1 MAGRFFIK
9 RRRSTLARP
18 EAIGTVLLR
27 SSPDDNPRE
36 GAPLPPRA
44 WHDAVG
50 DRIARRT
57 RPMRLDRRVL
67 AVRAATAVWAQELTF
82 LAPAIIKRLV
92 SLGFEVQSLRFHVGP
107 IEAADRAPKLPRVK
121 AMPTA
126 RPLPRGL
133 SEEIGRVGD
142 PALRHTIARAATANL
157 AWQEAARGK
166 TVVTSGRQAA
176 RDPQSAGSESGRPAQ
191 KPTSRPGV
199 DRRRP

>member
-1 MAGRFFIK
+1 MAGRFSK
-9 RRRSTLARP
+9 RRARSALQRP

-27 SSPDDNPRE
+27 QSPDDHPRE
-36 GAPLPPRA
+36 GNPLPPRA

-57 RPMRLDRRVL
+57 RPMRLERKVL
-67 AVRAATAVWAQELTF
+67 TVRAATAVWAQELTF
-82 LAPAIIKRLV
+82 LAPAIVKRLV
-92 SLGFEVQSLRFHVGP
+92 SLGFDVESLRFRVGP
-107 IEAADRAPKLPRVK
+107 IEAADREPKPPRVK

-126 RPLPRGL
+126 RPLPREL

-142 PALRHTIARAATANL
+142 ATLRHSIARAATANL
-157 AWQEAARGK
+157 AWQVAARGK

-176 RDPQSAGSESGRPAQ
+176 RDPRSAGSETARPAQ
-191 KPTSRPGV
+191 TPTNPRGA